1 MIEFIARAARC
12 ALGAAA
18 LAALLVAT
26 GCSSEY
32 GFSRS
37 VFQGK
42 VVDRP
47 AAEIESSVGKPDAV
61 ENFATGEVV
70 WTFNKR
76 TFDAENANA
85 NDAAVKVTLKKDA
98 KSGALAYAGIDF
110 VSQ

>member
-1 MIEFIARAARC
+1 MIDFIARATRH

-18 LAALLVAT
+18 LSALLAVT
-26 GCSSEY
+26 GCSNEY

-42 VVDRP
+42 VVDRS
-47 AAEIESSVGKPDAV
+47 AADIESSVGKADAV
-61 ENFATGEVV
+61 ENLATGEVV

-98 KSGALAYAGIDF
+98 KSGALAYASIDF
-110 VSQ
+110 VPQ

>member
-1 MIEFIARAARC
+1 MAFLMLRNARQTFLAGAC
-12 ALGAAA
+12 AF
-18 LAALLVAT
+18 LLVAA

-32 GFSRS
+32 GYSRS

-61 ENFATGEVV
+61 DNLATGEVV

-85 NDAAVKVTLKKDA
+85 NDASVKVTLKKDP
-98 KSGALAYAGIDF
+98 KTGVLAYASIDF
-110 VSQ
+110 IPQ

>member
-1 MIEFIARAARC
+1 MSFPTLHTTRRAVLAGIC
-12 ALGAAA
+12 
-18 LAALLVAT
+18 AALLAVG

-47 AAEIESSVGKPDAV
+47 ATEIESSVGKADAV
-61 ENFATGEVV
+61 QNLATGEVV

-85 NDAAVKVTLKKDA
+85 NDAAVKITLKKDP
-98 KSGALAYAGIDF
+98 KTGVLAYASIDF